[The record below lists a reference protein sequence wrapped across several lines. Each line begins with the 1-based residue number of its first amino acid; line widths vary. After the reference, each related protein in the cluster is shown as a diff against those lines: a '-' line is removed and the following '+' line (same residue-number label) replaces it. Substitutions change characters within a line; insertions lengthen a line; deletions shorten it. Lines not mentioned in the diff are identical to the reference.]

1 MTFDRLSVCI
11 LDDPKPPKPPVLET
25 NLGPETD
32 FSVREGS
39 SVKLTCDPQGAFKE
53 IRWYKDGKPL
63 VGENKRVLKVESF
76 SADDEGR
83 YWCTTSNEDGES
95 PPSNT
100 KGLKPIGRQIKLVV
114 FFNILSNV

>member
-25 NLGPETD
+25 NLGTETD
-32 FSVREGS
+32 FLVRDGS
-39 SVKLTCDPQGAFKE
+39 AFTLTCRSKGAYKE

-76 SADDEGR
+76 SADDAGN
-83 YWCTTSNEDGES
+83 YTCTTSNEDGES
-95 PPSNT
+95 HPSNT
-100 KGLKPIGRQIKLVV
+100 KGLKLIGRQIKLFV
-114 FFNILSNV
+114 F